1 MMESKPEKIKPV
13 AVYKT
18 TPTFTIPKEKLQSFR
33 DHIMDSIIINRVA
46 LMADGRTLEWVEKEL
61 AKYPE
66 EVVKKPLKAKEMH
79 K

>member
-1 MMESKPEKIKPV
+1 MMEREVKDKPLP
-13 AVYKT
+13 VYKR

-46 LMADGRTLEWVEKEL
+46 LMADGRTLEWVEEEL
-61 AKYPE
+61 KKYPE
-66 EVVKKPLKAKEMH
+66 EVVKKHIKAREMH